1 MVRGARVDRGNHPQ
15 TGVNQTVQKLA
26 LREECF
32 LDGSWMLPPR
42 VLRTVV
48 RAFSFHGGTMLPIL
62 GLAATLLGGC
72 YKNTMTTSAPEGE
85 VHESTAKF
93 YLWGLVG
100 ENSYDLDK
108 LCPSG
113 VSKIE
118 EEMNA
123 GNALVSCI
131 TCSVATPITVRVSC
145 SGGSA
150 FLVQPDTTT
159 GVASITTLDGE
170 SK

>member
-1 MVRGARVDRGNHPQ
+1 
-15 TGVNQTVQKLA
+15 
-26 LREECF
+26 
-32 LDGSWMLPPR
+32 MLP
-42 VLRTVV
+42 
-48 RAFSFHGGTMLPIL
+48 FL

-72 YKNTMTTSAPEGE
+72 YKNTMSTGAPEGE
-85 VHESTAKF
+85 VHETTAKF

-108 LCPSG
+108 LCPTG

-118 EEMNA
+118 EEMGPQNA
-123 GNALVSCI
+123 IIACV
-131 TCSVATPITVRVSC
+131 TCSLVNPITVRVTC

-150 FLVQPDTTT
+150 YLVQPDTTT
-159 GVASITTLDGE
+159 GMASITTLDGE